1 MGGRAALEI
10 RMDSIYAFKGRGK
23 HLMSLNRPEGRIDLM
38 SYIDGSMGII
48 RDHAVLGIWEY
59 DDQDACLAE
68 FVQLAGGKERLRA
81 AVILLRQSAPT
92 SGAGGTLEQPFL
104 N

>member
-1 MGGRAALEI
+1 MRGRAELEV

-38 SYIDGSMGII
+38 SYTDGSMGII

-59 DDQDACLAE
+59 VDQETCLAE
-68 FVQLAGGKERLRA
+68 FVQLAGGRDRLRA
-81 AVILLRQSAPT
+81 AVVILRQSAPT
-92 SGAGGTLEQPFL
+92 NSSVLEQPIL